1 MAMDSFGSSDDL
13 ADILKI
19 QLSSLATLI
28 TEDGYE
34 LVGNLTEQ
42 ELGWSYPISNPVQL
56 FWMVK
61 RGTRHALNLLRI
73 ASANKFKY
81 KLINL
86 QNRFEHFQKLIED
99 MDKEFE
105 EAIIT
110 NVALFAGVD
119 TYKMFGTKI
128 DAGFSYGIDGSDQTY
143 DYDKLVNFAPLEA

>member
-28 TEDGYE
+28 TDDGYE
-34 LVGNLTEQ
+34 FVCNLAEQ

-56 FWMVK
+56 FWMIK

-81 KLINL
+81 KTVNL

-105 EAIIT
+105 EAMVT
-110 NVALFAGVD
+110 DAALFAGVD

-128 DAGFSYGIDGSDQTY
+128 DAGFSYGIDGSDRTY
-143 DYDKLVNFAPLEA
+143 DYDKYINFAPIEA